1 MKRGIVDQGNSVN
14 RITAPEMTRSYVRGH
29 CIASACDREYVLLLQ
44 WWHLL
49 KHIRIRDKGHV
60 AGTKYEPEDT

>member
-1 MKRGIVDQGNSVN
+1 MKRDIVDQGNSVN

-29 CIASACDREYVLLLQ
+29 CIASREYVLLLQ
-44 WWHLL
+44 WRHLL
-49 KHIRIRDKGHV
+49 EHIRIRDKDHV